1 MSVDSVNNSR
11 ADAAYQARRRA
22 LEEDR
27 AEELDGIEKRY
38 RDQVKASREAR
49 TEEARNV
56 RSREAEETEDLR
68 ARSERKLAG
77 IREATSEKVKSF
89 EEDSAKLAEEAGR
102 GLQRKAAELSRY
114 GKELEQQR
122 DRLEKSHDQSAR
134 RLSQDESEKYRT
146 KAQELSAETQQL
158 AEEQNRKAQELRD
171 RGQKE
176 TAYIREEAARAKSR
190 EIQDRDKDLRLLKA
204 ERDSATVTYH
214 DAVEHERRSGQ
225 DKLEHLRIQ
234 QELARD
240 KILADFEDGVNTINI
255 VNRGAVQ
262 KEMLRGQRQV
272 AQTRDFYD
280 EQTRAAGRGAEKSIN
295 DAHTMAKSRLDA
307 IETDFK
313 QQEHIT
319 SQAALN
325 KKRSIEASTQKT
337 IQDAVAGN
345 AALRQKFEADR
356 ARQAELLKENH
367 ERQLSAQAKAIQGEL
382 DSQMAR
388 GQKQINE
395 AAMASAVKASEHA
408 SRSSDPFYRLRD
420 LGAEVEDNGAE
431 FVLKIKVPEHEQDR
445 IRVTGQTGMLNLT
458 GTRRAETRAVA
469 EDGRKVTTNAFQ
481 SFSET
486 IPVQGKPDLAKLTRA
501 YSDGRLTVRI
511 PKV

>member
-1 MSVDSVNNSR
+1 MSVDSINNAR
-11 ADAAYQARRRA
+11 ADASYQARRRA

-38 RDQVKASREAR
+38 RDQVKTAREAR
-49 TEEARNV
+49 TEEARSV
-56 RSREAEETEDLR
+56 RSREAEESEELR
-68 ARSERKLAG
+68 SRSERKLAG

-102 GLQRKAAELSRY
+102 KLQRKAAELSRY
-114 GKELEQQR
+114 TKELEQQR
-122 DRLEKSHDQSAR
+122 DRLEKSHDQSVR
-134 RLSQDESEKYRT
+134 RLSQDESEKYRS

-158 AEEQNRKAQELRD
+158 AEEQNRKAQELRE
-171 RGQKE
+171 RGIKE

-190 EIQDRDKDLRLLKA
+190 EIQGRDKDLRLLKA
-204 ERDSATVTYH
+204 EQDSAAVTYH

-272 AQTRDFYD
+272 SQTRDFYD
-280 EQTRAAGRGAEKSIN
+280 QQAGAEARGAEKSIN
-295 DAHTMAKSRLDA
+295 DAHATAKSRLDA
-307 IETDFK
+307 IESDFK
-313 QQEHIT
+313 QQEYLT

-325 KKRSIEASTQKT
+325 KKRSVEASTQKS
-337 IQDAVAGN
+337 IQDAVAEN
-345 AALRQKFEADR
+345 AALRRKFEGDR
-356 ARQAELLKENH
+356 ARQAKLLKENH
-367 ERQLSAQAKAIQGEL
+367 DRQLSAQEKAIQSEL
-382 DSQMAR
+382 DAQAAR

-395 AAMASAVKASEHA
+395 AAMASSVKASEHA
-408 SRSSDPFYRLRD
+408 SRSSDPFYRLHD
-420 LGAEVEDNGAE
+420 LDAEVEDNGSE
-431 FVLKIKVPEHEQDR
+431 FVMKIKVPEHEQDR
-445 IRVTGQTGMLNLT
+445 IRVTGQAGMLNLT
-458 GTRRAETRAVA
+458 GTRRAEVRAVT
-469 EDGRKVTTNAFQ
+469 EEGRKVATSAYQ

-486 IPVQGKPDLAKLTRA
+486 IPVKGKPDLAKLTRA
-501 YSDGRLTVRI
+501 YADGRLTVRI